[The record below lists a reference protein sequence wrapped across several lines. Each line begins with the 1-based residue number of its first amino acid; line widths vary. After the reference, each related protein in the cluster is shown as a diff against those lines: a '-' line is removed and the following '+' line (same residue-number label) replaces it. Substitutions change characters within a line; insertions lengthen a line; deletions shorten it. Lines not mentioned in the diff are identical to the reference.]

1 MSQAKTERLVNLTMA
16 LLNSRR
22 YMRKS
27 EIFQRV
33 AGYSGSPETK
43 ERMFERDKDDL
54 RSMGIEI
61 EVSSQDP
68 LFEDEPGYRIKPETY
83 SLPTKSFSTDELAI
97 ISTALGLWRSSELE
111 DQALNAARRVAG
123 KDSFAEPLTAI
134 AGSSNSILDVESG
147 LVEITKALASRST
160 ISFNYKKGNE
170 AHSTARTVNPFG
182 ISNWRGSWYL
192 VGEDTEKDDIRVFK
206 LSRIVGSIDL
216 SKKRDVFEIP
226 DDFDIKDYLIMLQ
239 RDQLEIKVKVRKNQ
253 AELIRR
259 KAKILDSADSDWDL
273 LTFDAESIEDAA
285 EQVLWF
291 HDSVFVVEPIEVLD
305 LVLDRLKKVANFS

>member
-134 AGSSNSILDVESG
+134 AGSSSSILDVESG

-291 HDSVFVVEPIEVLD
+291 HDSVFVAEPIEVLD

>member
-33 AGYSGSPETK
+33 AGYSGSPKTK

-291 HDSVFVVEPIEVLD
+291 HDSVFVAEPIEVLD

>member
-1 MSQAKTERLVNLTMA
+1 M
-16 LLNSRR
+16 
-22 YMRKS
+22 
-27 EIFQRV
+27 
-33 AGYSGSPETK
+33 
-43 ERMFERDKDDL
+43 
-54 RSMGIEI
+54 
-61 EVSSQDP
+61 
-68 LFEDEPGYRIKPETY
+68 
-83 SLPTKSFSTDELAI
+83 
-97 ISTALGLWRSSELE
+97 
-111 DQALNAARRVAG
+111 
-123 KDSFAEPLTAI
+123 
-134 AGSSNSILDVESG
+134 
-147 LVEITKALASRST
+147 
-160 ISFNYKKGNE
+160 
-170 AHSTARTVNPFG
+170 
-182 ISNWRGSWYL
+182 
-192 VGEDTEKDDIRVFK
+192 FK

-239 RDQLEIKVKVRKNQ
+239 RDQLEITVKVRKNQ